1 MDETTSGTDTAVVA
15 HPVKRLRVAIQ
26 GTVQGVGFR
35 PFVYRLATEMG
46 LPGWVNNTAQGVFI
60 EVEGTEAALQTFVRR
75 ISAEKPAI
83 SSIHSL
89 ESSFLDPV
97 GFTEFG
103 IRHSESTGATTAFV
117 LPDIAICPDCLRE
130 TLDPSNRR
138 HRYPFTNCT
147 NCGPRYSIIEGLPYD
162 RPATTMRAFKMC
174 PACQREYDDPMDR
187 RFHAQPNACPV
198 CGPHVELWAPD
209 GAVLAAHDE
218 ALKAAGEAIRA
229 GKIVAVKGIGG
240 FQLMVDA
247 RNEAAVASLRQ
258 RKRREEKPFALMY
271 PSLETAR
278 ADCEVSEI
286 EEGLLTSPASPIVL
300 LRRRDVGAV
309 APSVAPGNPHLG
321 VMIPYTPLHHLLLAE
336 VGGPVVATS
345 GNLSDEPICIDEHE
359 ALARLAGIA
368 DVFLVH
374 NRPIARHVD
383 DSVARV
389 VMGRELVMRRARGYA
404 PLPVHIAE
412 DAPSILAV
420 GAHLKNSVA
429 LAVGKAV
436 FVSQHIGDLETEP
449 AYEAFRRVTQDLQR
463 LYDAKPTAVACDL
476 HPDYLSTR
484 YADQSGLPT
493 VRVQHHL
500 AHVLSCMA
508 ENELA
513 APALGVAWDGT
524 GLGMDATVWGGEFLQ
539 VTDDEVARAAH
550 FRPFRLIGG
559 DKAVRE
565 PRRVGLAILVA
576 LFGENLRGY
585 EHLPPIGAFT
595 GTELGAMVSMLERGV
610 NSPLT
615 SSVGRLFDGA
625 AALMGLRQMVRF
637 EGQAA
642 MELEFALE
650 GVHTDAAY
658 RFEPL
663 ELPGVGLQLDW
674 GPVVRAIVSDLMGG
688 TPVGEMSARFHNG
701 LVEAIVDVALITGAS
716 NVVLSGGCFQNKY
729 LTERAVT
736 RLRQEGFRPYWHQR
750 VPPNDGGIALG
761 QIAAAAHE
769 RKWRNVLSSSR

>member
-1 MDETTSGTDTAVVA
+1 MEAALTAKQTDLATTAK
-15 HPVKRLRVAIQ
+15 KRLRIAIR
-26 GTVQGVGFR
+26 GLVQGVGFR
-35 PFVYRLATEMG
+35 PFIYRLATEMA

-60 EVEGTEAALQTFVRR
+60 EVEGAEAELQSFLRR

-89 ESSFLDPV
+89 ESSYLDAV
-97 GFTEFG
+97 GFTEFE
-103 IRHSESTGATTAFV
+103 IRHSESSGATTAFV
-117 LPDIAICPDCLRE
+117 LPDITICPDCLRE
-130 TLDPSNRR
+130 TLDPTNRR

-147 NCGPRYSIIEGLPYD
+147 NCGPRFSIIEGLPYD

-174 PACQREYDDPMDR
+174 PACQREYDDPRDR

-198 CGPHVELWAPD
+198 CGPHVELWAPG

-218 ALKAAGEAIRA
+218 ALRGAGAAIRA
-229 GKIVAVKGIGG
+229 GRVVAVKGIGG

-247 RNEAAVASLRQ
+247 RNEAAVALLRK

-271 PSLETAR
+271 PSLEAVK
-278 ADCEVSEI
+278 ADCEVSEV
-286 EEGLLTSPASPIVL
+286 EEGLLTSPAAPIVL
-300 LRRRDVGAV
+300 LLRRDEGAV
-309 APSVAPGNPHLG
+309 APSIAPGNPHLG

-345 GNLSDEPICIDEHE
+345 GNLSDEPICTDEHE
-359 ALARLAGIA
+359 ALDRLAGIA

-383 DSVARV
+383 DSVARM
-389 VMGRELVMRRARGYA
+389 VMGRELLMRRARGYA
-404 PLPVHIAE
+404 PLPVHLTEEA
-412 DAPSILAV
+412 SSTLAV

-429 LAVGKAV
+429 LAVGKDV

-449 AYEAFRRVTQDLQR
+449 AYEAFRRVTHDLQR
-463 LYDAKPTAVACDL
+463 LYATTPRVIACDL
-476 HPDYLSTR
+476 HPDYLSTHH
-484 YADQSGLPT
+484 ADDSGLPT
-493 VRVQHHL
+493 IRVQHHL

-524 GLGMDATVWGGEFLQ
+524 GFGLDGTVWGGEFLQ
-539 VTDDEVARAAH
+539 VTTDEVVRAAH

-576 LFGENLRGY
+576 LFGEELEGY
-585 EHLPPIGAFT
+585 RHLPPVSAFSAA
-595 GTELGAMVSMLERGV
+595 ELGALLGMLDRGF

-615 SSVGRLFDGA
+615 SSVGRLFDAA
-625 AALMGLRQMVRF
+625 AALAGLRQVVRF

-642 MELEFALE
+642 MELEFALA
-650 GVHTDAAY
+650 GVQTDEAY

-663 ELPGVGLQLDW
+663 ELPGAGLQLDW
-674 GPVVRAIVSDLMGG
+674 GPVMRAILDDSARGA
-688 TPVGEMSARFHNG
+688 PVGDISAKFHNG
-701 LVEAIVDVALITGAS
+701 LVEAIVDVALITGES
-716 NVVLSGGCFQNKY
+716 NIVLSGGCFQNKY

-769 RKWRNVLSSSR
+769 RKWRDVLSSAR